1 MNLDH
6 NLDSRSRPTS
16 LAKYDAELASVVD
29 GERFDSTRSDLRRNL
44 EIPLRYRWTIL
55 TTAFV
60 AVTLATVYAFK
71 IKPVYRATAQI
82 EIDNETPQIESLQDT
97 YRGLPNSDDTFLK
110 TQVRVLESDSL
121 ALETIAQLDL
131 ADNPEFFPQP
141 ASARPGERA
150 SRLER
155 GKLLNEFQ
163 SRLGVTLV
171 PESRIIE
178 TSFEST
184 SPDLAARAVNA
195 LVNNYVEHSFHEK
208 YDATRQASGWMEQ
221 QLDELKA
228 KVERSQKALV
238 DYERRNAI
246 VNIDDKQNV
255 AEAKLADLDRDLTV
269 AESDLAQKESLYNL
283 MKSDEK
289 QVAFVAQNYLL
300 QKLEEKDADL
310 KAQYVDALGQYG
322 PNFPKVVRLRDE
334 VNEMQSLI
342 DAERQRTVAQIQN
355 EYEAAAGREKLLAT
369 AEAQQK
375 NEIGKLNELL
385 IQQNLLKR
393 EAESNQQLYDSLLQ
407 RLKDATV
414 SAGLRAT
421 NVHIVDSA
429 LAPALPVR
437 PRKVRSILLGLAS
450 GLLLGISLAF
460 VQESLDSS
468 VKTAEDAERL
478 IGVPSLAS
486 IPAMHVKRSVDL
498 LRWRN
503 GSSTNGSAALSVLQ
517 NPISHQAE
525 SYRALRTAILFST
538 APRPPQVLLVTSA
551 QPGEGKTCTSVNL
564 GAVLAQRGGRVL
576 IVDSDLRKPGVS
588 EALHLAPKSEGL
600 TGVLTGVCDLD
611 TATQPTEP
619 GSNVWILPTGPIPP
633 NPAELLSSETM
644 AKVLQQAR
652 DTFDYV
658 ILDSPPA
665 LLFTDATLLST
676 LADGVVLVV
685 QWGVTGRGALL
696 RSHRTLRTAGGR
708 ILGLVMNKV
717 DARQDKYGHYDSY
730 YYLPE
735 NGNGNG
741 NRKNPSS
748 NGHG

>member
-6 NLDSRSRPTS
+6 NLESRSRPAA
-16 LAKYDAELASVVD
+16 LVEYEAELASVID
-29 GERFDSTRSDLRRNL
+29 AERVSSTRADFRKNL
-44 EIPLRYRWTIL
+44 EIPARRRWTII

-71 IKPVYRATAQI
+71 TKPVYRATAQI
-82 EIDNETPQIESLQDT
+82 EIDNETPEIESVQDT

-121 ALETIAQLDL
+121 ALDTIAQLDL
-131 ADNPEFFPQP
+131 ADDPEFIPQ
-141 ASARPGERA
+141 AGNSRPGERE

-155 GKLLNEFQ
+155 GKLLDAFT

-184 SPDLAARAVNA
+184 NPDLAARAVNA
-195 LVNNYVEHSFHEK
+195 LVNNYVEYNFHEK

-228 KVERSQKALV
+228 KVERSQQALV

-246 VNIDDKQNV
+246 VNVDDKQNV
-255 AEAKLADLDRDLTV
+255 AEEKLSDLDRDLTV

-283 MKSDEK
+283 VKSDEK
-289 QVAFVAQNYLL
+289 QVAFVAQNDLL
-300 QKLEEKDADL
+300 QKLEEKNADL
-310 KAQYVDALGQYG
+310 QAEYVDALGQYG

-334 VNEMQSLI
+334 VATMQSLI
-342 DAERQRTVAQIQN
+342 EGERKRTVAQIEN
-355 EYEAAAGREKLLAT
+355 EYRAAVGRENLLAA

-375 NEIGKLNELL
+375 IEVGKLNELL
-385 IQQNLLKR
+385 IQHNLLKR
-393 EAESNQQLYDSLLQ
+393 EFESNQQLYDSLLQ

-421 NVHIVDSA
+421 NVHIVDRA

-450 GLLLGISLAF
+450 GLLIGVALAF
-460 VQESLDSS
+460 VQENLDSS

-486 IPAMHVKRSVDL
+486 IPTAHSKRPVDL
-498 LRWRN
+498 LRWRP
-503 GSSTNGSAALSVLQ
+503 GSSTNGSAALSVLH
-517 NPISHQAE
+517 NPVSQQAE

-564 GAVLAQRGGRVL
+564 GVVLAQRGGRVL
-576 IVDSDLRKPGVS
+576 IVDSDLRKPGVPQ
-588 EALHLAPKSEGL
+588 ALRLAPQSEGL
-600 TGVLTGVCDLD
+600 TGVLTGAYDLD
-611 TATQPTEP
+611 TALQPVEP
-619 GSNVWILPTGPIPP
+619 GSNVWVLPAGPIPP

-644 AKVLQQAR
+644 GKVLQQAR
-652 DTFDYV
+652 DSFDYV

-685 QWGVTGRGALL
+685 QWGATARSALL
-696 RSHRTLRTAGGR
+696 RSHRTLRTAGGK

-717 DARQDKYGHYDSY
+717 DASGDKYGHYDAY
-730 YYLPE
+730 YYRPE
-735 NGNGNG
+735 NGNG
-741 NRKNPSS
+741 KSPSS